1 LPRSGLS
8 LRVLILETGPVT
20 ERLRVRAIDDD
31 EGGRLVR
38 IIRRGSGS
46 VVTWRRAQM
55 VLLSAQGMDAAAIAK
70 VAFTSEDRVR
80 DVIRNFNA
88 DGFSS
93 LYPKYKGGHPPK
105 FTLLQRREI
114 KKIAKSKPV
123 EHDLPFSTWSLAKLA
138 DFLVAEGVVDD
149 ISHEGLRVLLREEG
163 VSFQRVKTWKASKD
177 PDYAAKKARVEHLY
191 AIADREVVPEPGEPE
206 VIFCVDEFGP
216 LNLQPRPGR
225 QWAAVSGKRKEP
237 GRAPRPR
244 MRATYT
250 RTEGVRHL
258 FAALELG
265 EDKLFG
271 HIKPRKT
278 RARFLEFCRYLRT
291 RYPSSVRIAIIC
303 DNFSPHLTTRKDARV
318 GTWAM
323 ANNVEIA
330 YTPTNSSWLNR
341 IEAQFTALR
350 YFTLDGTDHPGHKEQ
365 ASMIRRYIIWRN
377 NHAYDEKLRRIVD
390 RANVA

>member
-1 LPRSGLS
+1 
-8 LRVLILETGPVT
+8 VLIAETGPVT
-20 ERLRVRAIDDD
+20 ERLRVREIDDD
-31 EGGRLVR
+31 EGRRLVR

-55 VLLSAQGMDAAAIAK
+55 VLLSAQGMDVAGIAK

-88 DGFSS
+88 DGFGS

-105 FTLLQRREI
+105 FTLGQRREI

-123 EHDLPFSTWSLAKLA
+123 DLDLPFSTWSLSRLA

-149 ISHEGLRVLLREEG
+149 ISHEGLRMLLREEG
-163 VSFQRVKTWKASKD
+163 VTFQRLKTWKASTD
-177 PDYAAKKARVEHLY
+177 PRYAEKKARIEHLY
-191 AIADREVVPEPGEPE
+191 AIAGREAAPGDGDPE
-206 VIFCVDEFGP
+206 VIFCLDELGP

-225 QWAAVSGKRKEP
+225 HWAAISGKSREP

-244 MRATYT
+244 LRATYT
-250 RTEGVRHL
+250 RTAGVRHL
-258 FAALELG
+258 LAAYELG
-265 EDKLFG
+265 EDKLYG

-278 RARFLEFCRYLRT
+278 RARFLEFCRYLRSL
-291 RYPSSVRIAIIC
+291 YPPAVRIAIIC
-303 DNFSPHLTTRKDARV
+303 DNYSPHLTTRKDARV
-318 GTWAM
+318 GDRAT

-330 YTPTNSSWLNR
+330 YTPTNASWLNR

-350 YFTLDGTDHPGHKEQ
+350 YFALDGTDHASHKEQ

-377 NHAYDEKLRRIVD
+377 NHAYDQRLRRIVN

>member
-1 LPRSGLS
+1 VSD
-8 LRVLILETGPVT
+8 
-20 ERLRVRAIDDD
+20 RLRVREIDDD
-31 EGGRLVR
+31 EGQRLLR
-38 IIRRGSGS
+38 IVRRGSGS

-55 VLLSAQGMDAAAIAK
+55 VLLSAQGMGTAAIAK

-88 DGFSS
+88 DGFAS
-93 LYPKYKGGHPPK
+93 LYPKYKGGRPPK
-105 FTLLQRREI
+105 FTLPQRREI
-114 KKIAKSKPV
+114 KKIAKSRPV
-123 EHDLPFSTWSLAKLA
+123 EYALPFSTWSLSKLA
-138 DFLVAEGVVDD
+138 EFLVAEGVVDD

-163 VSFQRVKTWKASKD
+163 VSFQRLKTWKTSAD
-177 PDYAAKKARVEHLY
+177 PDYAVKKARIEHLY
-191 AIADREVVPEPGEPE
+191 AIADGEVIPDDGEPE

-225 QWAAVSGKRKEP
+225 QWAAVSGKGKEP

-250 RTEGVRHL
+250 RTAGVRHL
-258 FAALELG
+258 FAAYELG

-278 RARFLEFCRYLRT
+278 RGRFLEFCRYLRSL
-291 RYPSSVRIAIIC
+291 YPPETRIAIVC
-303 DNFSPHLTTRKDARV
+303 DNFSPHLTTAKDRRV
-318 GTWAM
+318 ADWAK
-323 ANNVEIA
+323 ASNAEIA

-341 IEAQFTALR
+341 VEAQFTALR
-350 YFTLDGTDHPGHKEQ
+350 YFALDGTDHPSHKQQ

-377 NHAYDEKLRRIVD
+377 NHAYDERLRRVVT